1 MMFFCLLLF
10 KESEETAQNKS
21 QAQQS
26 KSLIS
31 ALWRRK
37 QDLREFTATL
47 VYIASSR
54 TEEIYIQNKNGEGRK
69 GRRGEGREGKRKR
82 NRGKKKK
89 KKKGKQLLITN
100 TVNPQERMFKQTNK
114 QKQ

>member
-89 KKKGKQLLITN
+89 KKKGTTEGKTCIS
-100 TVNPQERMFKQTNK
+100 KICH
-114 QKQ
+114 